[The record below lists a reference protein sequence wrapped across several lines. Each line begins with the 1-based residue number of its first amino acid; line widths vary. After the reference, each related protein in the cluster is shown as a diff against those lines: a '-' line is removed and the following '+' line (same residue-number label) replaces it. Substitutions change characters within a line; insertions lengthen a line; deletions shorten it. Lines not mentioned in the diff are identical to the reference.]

1 MVIALNKETNE
12 EDIVFLDDV
21 LWELSQHQYWVRTLD
36 WVRTLEWRLNDG
48 ESLET
53 DTHEYRLTDE
63 YVFGNH

>member
-12 EDIVFLDDV
+12 EDIVFLDDA
-21 LWELSQHQYWVRTLD
+21 LWELSQHQYFHPYWERT
-36 WVRTLEWRLNDG
+36 WESRLNDG
-48 ESLET
+48 ERLET